1 MDLTGGVILFLILL
15 PAFGI
20 GWIGGMLHMRKNY
33 LGLLRRLDVSNRM
46 AIRHAGQQARE
57 QRYLGYA
64 VGYREGR
71 RSG

>member
-1 MDLTGGVILFLILL
+1 MDLQGGVILGLIML

-20 GWIGGMLHMRKNY
+20 GFVCGMVHMRKNY
-33 LGLLRRLDVSNRM
+33 LGLLRRMDVSNRM

-64 VGYREGR
+64 VGYREGK
-71 RSG
+71 RS